1 MQEWPLRFGVFLP
14 PMHKTGTNPTLNLE
28 RDLELVEHLDRLGY
42 DEVWVGEHHSAGSE
56 TVASPEVF
64 LAAAAQRTKHIRL
77 GTGVNSLPY
86 HHPFIL
92 ADRLVLLDHLTRG
105 RLMCG
110 FGPGQ
115 LTSDAMMLGLDTTKQ
130 RSMME
135 ESLDVVMRLFAGE
148 TVTYDAGWFRCVDAV
163 LQHRP
168 FSDPLFDIVVAS
180 SISPSGPKM
189 AGKYGVGML
198 SLAATN
204 PEGFAVLDSHFE
216 VAEEVAATHGTT
228 VDRKQWR
235 LMGPMYVAP
244 TVEQALEEC
253 RYGLK
258 WVMDYISHIVPSAHD
273 EAMSYEDLVASM
285 NETGAAII
293 GTPEMAVAQI
303 ERLIEHSGGFGAYLF
318 LGADFAR
325 WPEQKRS
332 YALFAEEVMPHF
344 KFQTEPLQR
353 SYDAVM
359 AGGTKFVD
367 ATVQAQDLSKAQ
379 YEKERAAFADSSAA
393 GAG

>member
-1 MQEWPLRFGVFLP
+1 MQDWPLRFGVFLP
-14 PMHKTGTNPTLNLE
+14 PMHKTGTNPTLNFQ
-28 RDLELVEHLDRLGY
+28 RDLQLVEHLDQLGF
-42 DEVWVGEHHSAGSE
+42 DEVWVGEHHSGGSE
-56 TVASPEVF
+56 TFASPEVF
-64 LAAAAQRTKHIRL
+64 IAAAAERTKYIRL

-92 ADRLVLLDHLTRG
+92 ADRLVMLDHLTHG

-115 LTSDAMMLGLDTTKQ
+115 LTSDAMMLGLDTTRQ
-130 RSMME
+130 RTMME
-135 ESLDVVMRLFAGE
+135 ESLDVIMRLFAGE
-148 TVTYDAGWFRCVDAV
+148 TVSYDAGWFTCVDAV

-168 FSDPLFDIVVAS
+168 YSDPLFDIVVAS
-180 SISPSGPKM
+180 SLSPSGPKM

-204 PEGFAVLDSHFE
+204 PAGFEVLDYHFQ
-216 VAEEVAATHGTT
+216 VAEEVAAANGKQ
-228 VDRKQWR
+228 VDRAKWR
-235 LMGPMYVAP
+235 MMGPMYVAP

-253 RYGLK
+253 RHGLK
-258 WVMDYISHIVPSAHD
+258 WVMDYISHIVPTGHD
-273 EAMSYEDLVASM
+273 EAMPYEELVAAM

-293 GTPEMAVAQI
+293 GTPEMAIAQI
-303 ERLIEHSGGFGAYLF
+303 ERLSNHSGGFGAYLF

-332 YALFAEEVMPHF
+332 YELFAEEVMPHF
-344 KFQTEPLQR
+344 KFQTAPLQR

-359 AGGTKFVD
+359 SGGTKFVD
-367 ATVQAQDLSKAQ
+367 ATVQAQELSKAQ
-379 YEKERAAFADSSAA
+379 YDKERDTTAPR
-393 GAG
+393 GG